1 MAQNELINVKKQ
13 LGAVAKKSEA
23 AEQAAKTAVAKAE
36 AHCELRVS
44 ELRELLGRAR
54 AEVIEA
60 EEQAAQAEARA
71 AAAEARTVAAEAEA
85 MAEALSQ
92 GMRAPSP
99 PPQAHSEVPAM
110 AQRIVKWEPFSEPS
124 TEC

>member
-1 MAQNELINVKKQ
+1 MAQNELITVKKQ

-71 AAAEARTVAAEAEA
+71 AAAEARTVAAEEA
-85 MAEALSQ
+85 IAEALSQ

>member
-71 AAAEARTVAAEAEA
+71 AAAEARTVAAEEA
-85 MAEALSQ
+85 MAELSQ